1 MKVLLDTCALIW
13 FLRGDPE
20 LSEKAAQLIENPD
33 TDAFVSVVSIW
44 EIAIKASIGK
54 LPAPVGLQDSL
65 EDKLKTPDS
74 TSFLSISTT
83 LLESIRFPQSITIH
97 SIDYSYHSAR
107 LKSSR
112 PSRTTLTG
120 LIHVTISPSS
130 GKYSERLQCA
140 AQPVT

>member
-65 EDKLKTPDS
+65 EDKLKDS
-74 TSFLSISTT
+74 GFNILPVEFHHASGVYSLPTVHHDPFDRLLISQCKAEKLTA
-83 LLESIRFPQSITIH
+83 ITNDAH
-97 SIDYSYHSAR
+97 WIDRRY
-107 LKSSR
+107 
-112 PSRTTLTG
+112 G
-120 LIHVTISPSS
+120 IS
-130 GKYSERLQCA
+130 
-140 AQPVT
+140 VFW